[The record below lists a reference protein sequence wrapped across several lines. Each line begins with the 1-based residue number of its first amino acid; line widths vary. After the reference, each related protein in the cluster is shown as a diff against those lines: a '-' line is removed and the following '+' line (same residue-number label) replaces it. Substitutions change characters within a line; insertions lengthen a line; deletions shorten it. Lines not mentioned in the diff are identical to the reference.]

1 MGKSVSLFCCL
12 DEFQN
17 WKIANITIY
26 YQNEDKKNQEATMTF
41 ENKSQLESYIS
52 KRNYPKELHDE
63 LLQSMEQVRE
73 CINGGADNSAVA
85 IVETIEEEQEIRTKY
100 SLNEFQPE
108 TDENIEYDGVI
119 WNKKIFVFDDAGD
132 GIILFTLS
140 NADNKDSEFQ
150 RSEQGITDTK
160 PDRNI
165 ENCPACCH
173 ENKPTEK
180 TTAMFEQANR
190 YMTKNIADT
199 LPDELKMLIWKIID
213 DELNSSDDTDYLQV
227 FTFKKVGESILA
239 VTRKQEQPPKTTVVY
254 IEYKAEYQSIL
265 DRKIFVIDDT
275 DHSTMLY
282 AEEY

>member
-1 MGKSVSLFCCL
+1 
-12 DEFQN
+12 
-17 WKIANITIY
+17 
-26 YQNEDKKNQEATMTF
+26 MTF
-41 ENKSQLESYIS
+41 ENKSQLQTYLS
-52 KRNYPKELHDE
+52 KRNYPKKLHDE
-63 LLQSMEQVRE
+63 MLQSMEKIRE
-73 CINGGADNSAVA
+73 CINGGAYYSALA
-85 IVETIEEEQEIRTKY
+85 IAETIEEEQEITAKY
-100 SLNEFQPE
+100 NLNDFCPE
-108 TDENIEYDGVI
+108 INENIEYNEVI
-119 WNKKIFVFDDAGD
+119 WNKKIFIFDDAGD

-140 NADNKDSEFQ
+140 NADNKDTEFQ
-150 RSEQGITDTK
+150 RSGQGIIDTK

-165 ENCPACCH
+165 GNCPACCH

-180 TTAMFEQANR
+180 ITAMFEQSNR

-239 VTRKQEQPPKTTVVY
+239 VTREQEQPPKTTVVY

>member
-1 MGKSVSLFCCL
+1 
-12 DEFQN
+12 
-17 WKIANITIY
+17 
-26 YQNEDKKNQEATMTF
+26 MTF
-41 ENKSQLESYIS
+41 ENKSQLQTYLST
-52 KRNYPKELHDE
+52 RNYPKKLHDE
-63 LLQSMEQVRE
+63 MLQSMEKIRE
-73 CINGGADNSAVA
+73 CINGGAYYSALA
-85 IVETIEEEQEIRTKY
+85 IAETIEEEQEITAKY
-100 SLNEFQPE
+100 NLNDFCPE
-108 TDENIEYDGVI
+108 INENIGYDGVI
-119 WNKKIFVFDDAGD
+119 WNKKIFIFDDAGD

-140 NADNKDSEFQ
+140 NADNKDTEFQ

-165 ENCPACCH
+165 ENCPACCP

-180 TTAMFEQANR
+180 TTAMFEQSNR

-199 LPDELKMLIWKIID
+199 LHDELKMLIWKIID

-239 VTRKQEQPPKTTVVY
+239 VTREQEQPPKTTVVY
-254 IEYKAEYQSIL
+254 IEYKPEYQSIL